1 MYIIQKWGQ
10 NLKKMGF
17 GYAFSPKKLR
27 APPYR
32 AKNQNSQIQALL
44 YSKRPALQ
52 RDYNEAIPEIIR
64 VCGAEISS
72 KTRVKQPNQT
82 KPSIFATYQRI
93 SQPHELGLIHGL
105 LRCNRVAEPVILN
118 TIKPIFENFDFL
130 AYRGG
135 AKLKSPKRQCKMASD
150 QKTYFVK
157 CFQN

>member
-52 RDYNEAIPEIIR
+52 HDYNEAIREIIR
-64 VCGAEISS
+64 VRGAEISS
-72 KTRVKQPNQT
+72 KTCVKKPNQ
-82 KPSIFATYQRI
+82 PSIFATSRRI

-105 LRCNRVAEPVILN
+105 LRCNRVAEPVVLN

-135 AKLKSPKRQCKMASD
+135 G
-150 QKTYFVK
+150 
-157 CFQN
+157 